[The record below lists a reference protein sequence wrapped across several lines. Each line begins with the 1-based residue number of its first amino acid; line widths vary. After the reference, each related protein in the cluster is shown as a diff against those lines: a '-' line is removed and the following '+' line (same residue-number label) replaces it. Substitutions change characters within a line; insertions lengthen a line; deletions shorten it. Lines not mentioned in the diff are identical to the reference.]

1 MVISVVPRRER
12 EKGIGM
18 LFGEEGNKIFGERG
32 GWSER
37 SFWVKMLVGLKVNV

>member
-18 LFGEEGNKIFGERG
+18 LFGEEGDKIFG
-32 GWSER
+32 ER